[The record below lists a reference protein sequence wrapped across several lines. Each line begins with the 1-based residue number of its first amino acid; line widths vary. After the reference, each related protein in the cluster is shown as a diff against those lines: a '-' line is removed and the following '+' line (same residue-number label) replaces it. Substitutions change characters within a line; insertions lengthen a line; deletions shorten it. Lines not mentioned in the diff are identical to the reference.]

1 MEQNQQLARLS
12 EARQTAIQ
20 NWREQPTQ
28 YYSMLPT
35 STPRQMIEADTPS
48 LWEIRQQLG
57 HPATIAIIVKA
68 FLHAARLVNLDK
80 NLTNEQI
87 VETANDILSEYGY
100 LKVEEIKYLLKRA
113 LRIRNVYG
121 RLDYNVLMNWVEE
134 YVNERTEEAVRISEQ
149 EDLQRQNE
157 TKVSADAVSFEH
169 FLLDLEEKAK
179 TDHEAAKLL
188 KKAKEMQRRSH
199 HYLTKEEK
207 AQKDHDF
214 KKWFTFS
221 YLLGKKD

>member
-1 MEQNQQLARLS
+1 
-12 EARQTAIQ
+12 
-20 NWREQPTQ
+20 
-28 YYSMLPT
+28 
-35 STPRQMIEADTPS
+35 MIEADTPS

-87 VETANDILSEYGY
+87 VELANDILSEYGY

-113 LRIRNVYG
+113 LRTRNVYG

-134 YVNERTEEAVRISEQ
+134 YVTERTEEAIRISEQ

-157 TKVSADAVSFEH
+157 TKVSEDAVTFEQ
-169 FLLDLEEKAK
+169 FISNLEQEAE
-179 TDHEAAKLL
+179 TDTEAAEML
-188 KKAKEMQRRSH
+188 KKAKEFQKHRH
-199 HYLTKEEK
+199 QYLTKDEK

-214 KKWFTFS
+214 KKWFTFT